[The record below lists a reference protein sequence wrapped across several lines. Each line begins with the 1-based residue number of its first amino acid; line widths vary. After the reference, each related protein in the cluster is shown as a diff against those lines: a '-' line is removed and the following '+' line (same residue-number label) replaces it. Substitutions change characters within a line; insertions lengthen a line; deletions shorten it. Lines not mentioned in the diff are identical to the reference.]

1 LRRAAVVSLLVKR
14 WGEPKQCLRW
24 RGRAAPLEPRRKRRG
39 SDQPLRRAAVVSL
52 LVKRW
57 DEPKQCPRWRG
68 RAAPLE
74 PRRKRRGSDQPLR
87 RAGVVSLLVKRWGE
101 RKQCPRWRC
110 RAAPLEPRRK
120 RRGSDQPLRRA
131 AVVSLLWTRWGRV
144 CAISL
149 EPRCERLGSG
159 ELIQPLIEKKAQKKG
174 ITATEELTGFAH
186 ALHRWSPGASAGGAT
201 NQSSHRTEVI
211 AVR

>member
-57 DEPKQCPRWRG
+57 
-68 RAAPLE
+68 
-74 PRRKRRGSDQPLR
+74 
-87 RAGVVSLLVKRWGE
+87 GE

-120 RRGSDQPLRRA
+120 RRGATNPKNLRHEIHCC
-131 AVVSLLWTRWGRV
+131 VSSAG
-144 CAISL
+144 
-149 EPRCERLGSG
+149 GSV
-159 ELIQPLIEKKAQKKG
+159 P
-174 ITATEELTGFAH
+174 
-186 ALHRWSPGASAGGAT
+186 HRWSPGASAGGAT
-201 NQSSHRTEVI
+201 NP
-211 AVR
+211 